1 MKTPRTKSK
10 HQKTN
15 TGPGTIDKA
24 QGHVAGGLKPVAHA
38 MQNVKLD
45 VDSID
50 PAHGRTTVNQRVTGM
65 SQQARKL
72 GKAPKADQKL

>member
-1 MKTPRTKSK
+1 MKTPRTKAK

-15 TGPGTIDKA
+15 TGPNTIDQA
-24 QGHVAGGLKPVAHA
+24 QGDVRGPHPPLAHA

-50 PAHGRTTVNQRVTGM
+50 PAHGRTTINRRVVGM
-65 SQQARKL
+65 GQQARTL
-72 GKAPKADQKL
+72 GKAPEPDQKL